1 MKSKIKNRIA
11 LVAALFGVFD
21 VAGCSND
28 SGSDPTQPSSGYDRV
43 LKVSGRVDLTN
54 AKGAIVKI
62 VVGNTI
68 AVPDN
73 EGRYE
78 ISVSKAS
85 ASGAGRILADSVID
99 TARIV
104 IGDDTL
110 REIPITTWSAVLPTN
125 YIVQRNVGVE
135 VAAKHAG
142 SKLEAV
148 WWSNDSIA
156 NTVVLGQGTSSRK
169 YSGYIY
175 NVYDDAMFG
184 SDAHLYWL
192 FVRITNTSSL
202 GFDSVVAY
210 TNVTDVTAKD
220 GDQVW
225 DSTQFD
231 INTRFKTLG
240 YTLVPDDS
248 SVAVYSKTKTVVM
261 VLDSV
266 VVLDTFALDS
276 SNNYSW
282 RARIDTQNVVQPD
295 SNMVAPFEILGG
307 GQTSMGLY
315 ANMYGAKDIAEFGVT
330 SLEGDSV
337 SRSVSI
343 STLLLKFNALE
354 AGTWKPHQIVV
365 GENSLALAWNTSSR
379 ISSLFFPV
387 RADHIRVSVVVRS
400 VTHYYRR

>member
-11 LVAALFGVFD
+11 LVAALFGVFA

-192 FVRITNTSSL
+192 FVRITNTYSL

-220 GDQVW
+220 GDQIW

-266 VVLDTFALDS
+266 VVLDTVVADSAHGFAWKALPAGTVIPESKRDVDS
-276 SNNYSW
+276 GVYAIC
-282 RARIDTQNVVQPD
+282 RPFGRKLPTYAAVGDT
-295 SNMVAPFEILGG
+295 VAYHTYQHGR
-307 GQTSMGLY
+307 
-315 ANMYGAKDIAEFGVT
+315 V
-330 SLEGDSV
+330 
-337 SRSVSI
+337 R
-343 STLLLKFNALE
+343 FNANDT
-354 AGTWKPHQIVV
+354 GTLTTNNGYMSSDSEFKIKPGFNDMAAIVSGLGDIDV
-365 GENSLALAWNTSSR
+365 KATTNITDLKAIIVLRT
-379 ISSLFFPV
+379 
-387 RADHIRVSVVVRS
+387 
-400 VTHYYRR
+400 VTIFYRR